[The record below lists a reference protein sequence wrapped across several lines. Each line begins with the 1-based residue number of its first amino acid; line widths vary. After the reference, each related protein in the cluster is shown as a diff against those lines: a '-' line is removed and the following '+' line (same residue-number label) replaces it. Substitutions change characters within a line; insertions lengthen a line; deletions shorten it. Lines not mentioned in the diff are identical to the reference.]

1 MQPGTTKGKAAARR
15 RQKEEEEKPTTPTTP
30 AEQRLVP
37 LPSGAEPRGM
47 QWVAVMGLVPTWEQA
62 GEYRK
67 VFQNATAV
75 SIDVPMYYNF
85 EVQIQPDGEGDWIDV
100 PVDQILIDIIDHYA
114 TNHPEVIDP
123 NYVEPLVCDP
133 IPPVVSKNLDPRSV
147 SHPDIPLAVKFAA
160 PAPAAA
166 KEDEKPAEEK
176 ATPLSRSQRARRPA
190 AATASRSARAAT
202 SASPRIEYKQ
212 FRFFDF
218 TVEPGKTYRYRVRLV
233 LRNPNYGVAARYLE
247 SKDLAVGETRLTEW
261 SEPTEKVFVPHG
273 SEILAGEVNP
283 ASGSRDATVSL
294 MVSQFEKEKGVE
306 VARLFNVPR
315 GTFANFSEEVPVPSP
330 RGAPSMG
337 EARFATDSLIVDFI
351 GGERLLLGG
360 KPKKSPGRLLVLGP
374 DGNLAIRSQVKDLTG
389 FEAEL
394 KRQEDLKRR
403 AEGRSDGSADK
414 GDKQSDPF
422 SDFGNLKPG
431 GGKKSRR

>member
-1 MQPGTTKGKAAARR
+1 KPAT
-15 RQKEEEEKPTTPTTP
+15 PTTPTTR
-30 AEQRLVP
+30 AEQRLVQ
-37 LPSGAEPRGM
+37 LPSNAQPKGV
-47 QWVAVMGLVPTWEQA
+47 QWVAVMGLVPTWEQT

-75 SIDVPMYYNF
+75 TEGTDVPMYYNF
-85 EVQIQPDGEGDWIDV
+85 QAQVRQEGQVEWTDV
-100 PVDQILIDIIDHYA
+100 PVDSIFTDIIGHYA
-114 TNHPEVIDP
+114 TSHPEVIDP

-147 SHPDIPLAVKFAA
+147 SHPDIPLSDKFAA
-160 PAPAAA
+160 PAA
-166 KEDEKPAEEK
+166 AEEVQEK
-176 ATPLSRSQRARRPA
+176 AAGKAAPLSRDQRGRRPSA
-190 AATASRSARAAT
+190 AASANRGVRAAT
-202 SASPRIEYKQ
+202 PATQRIEYKQ

-233 LRNPNYGVAARYLE
+233 LRNPNHGVPARYLE
-247 SKDLAVGETRLTEW
+247 NQDLAVGETRLTEW

-283 ASGSRDATVSL
+283 ASGSRDAMVSL

-330 RGAPSMG
+330 KGDPSMG

-351 GGERLLLGG
+351 GGERLVLGG
-360 KPKKSPGRLLVLGP
+360 KSKKSPGRLLVLGP

-403 AEGRSDGSADK
+403 AEGRSDAPAGKDDK
-414 GDKQSDPF
+414 KSDPF
-422 SDFGNLKPG
+422 SDFKDLKPG
-431 GGKKSRR
+431 GGKKSQR